1 MADGLLSGLS
11 PLSPFSVRADGGGE
25 VRLESDTA
33 GGRGERP
40 AALTAEPGTGAHNQ
54 RGCPVS
60 VIFIG
65 ENLYGRGDTL
75 MRNRNT
81 PQDASAPVPVCPDAG
96 RRLGRSTA
104 ATDAAE
110 LSEPNPFHSGRSMS
124 TEYRNFLALS
134 YEELEELNLKAK
146 EQRRKRVATEEIK
159 EERLKLLTDQ
169 KSIKAVTVL
178 FSDLEGRLHMLDYD
192 KKFLLKSY
200 ENLTFD
206 GSSIRGFTAQKE
218 SDLRLGIDWSAFYFA
233 PADVFG
239 AGKVLVFGDVI
250 DKDGTPYGGDT
261 RGLLKTFAKQQYD
274 KCRYTLNAANEI
286 EGFLFAGVDAERNF
300 PTTGKF
306 DYVNTGG
313 YYHSLPG
320 DPLRTFIDTTAEVQ
334 RAMGFENEKDHPEV
348 APSQFEINY
357 SYGEVVA
364 AADQIQ
370 LYKLICRQ
378 AATRMGLTA
387 SFLPKPV
394 VGVNGSGMH
403 TNVSISKD
411 GKNLFWDP
419 TGQEKLSS
427 TGWEFVDRILT
438 HGNDICLLLNSSVNS
453 YRRLDPHFEAP
464 NQIKASAVDRGSMV
478 RIPIGNERSMRVEVR
493 SVAPDS
499 NPYLV
504 MLAVFQTGIE
514 GQTSSVANLRQAE
527 RYLPDNIYTAIEDF
541 RAAEW
546 TTRLL
551 GEDVKGRYADL
562 KQASADRCPRLLGTF
577 VKPSEVQF
585 HHEVYNQFLWN
596 QF

>member
-1 MADGLLSGLS
+1 
-11 PLSPFSVRADGGGE
+11 
-25 VRLESDTA
+25 
-33 GGRGERP
+33 
-40 AALTAEPGTGAHNQ
+40 
-54 RGCPVS
+54 
-60 VIFIG
+60 
-65 ENLYGRGDTL
+65 
-75 MRNRNT
+75 
-81 PQDASAPVPVCPDAG
+81 
-96 RRLGRSTA
+96 
-104 ATDAAE
+104 
-110 LSEPNPFHSGRSMS
+110 MS
-124 TEYRNFLALS
+124 TDYRNFQALT
-134 YEELEELNLKAK
+134 YEELEEFNLKAK
-146 EQRRKRVATEEIK
+146 EQRRKRVAPDKIQ
-159 EERLKLLTDQ
+159 EERLKYLTDN
-169 KSIKAVTVL
+169 KGIKAVTVL
-178 FSDLEGRLHMLDYD
+178 FCDLEGRLHMLDYD

-218 SDLRLGIDWSAFYFA
+218 SDLRLGIDWSAFYYA
-233 PADVFG
+233 PADIFG

-261 RGLLKTFAKQQYD
+261 RGLLKTFAKQQYE
-274 KCRYTLNAANEI
+274 KNKYTLNAANEI

-300 PTTGKF
+300 GTTGRF

-320 DPLRTFIDTTAEVQ
+320 DPLRTFIDTVAEVQ

-357 SYGEVVA
+357 GYGEVVA

-370 LYKLICRQ
+370 LYKLVCRQ
-378 AATRMGLTA
+378 VATRLGMTA

-411 GKNLFWDP
+411 GRNLFWDSK
-419 TGQEKLSS
+419 GEEKLSA
-427 TGWEFVDRILT
+427 TGWAFLDRILT
-438 HGNDICLLLNSSVNS
+438 HGNDICLLLNSSVNA

-464 NQIKASAVDRGSMV
+464 NQIKASAVDRGSMI

-504 MLAVFQTGIE
+504 MLSVFKTGIE
-514 GQTSSVANLRQAE
+514 GETSKAKNLRQAQ
-527 RYLPDNIYTAIEDF
+527 RYLPDNIYSAIEDF
-541 RAAEW
+541 RDAAW
-546 TTRLL
+546 TTKLL
-551 GEDVKGRYADL
+551 GEDVKSRYGDL

-577 VKPSEVQF
+577 VKPQEVQF